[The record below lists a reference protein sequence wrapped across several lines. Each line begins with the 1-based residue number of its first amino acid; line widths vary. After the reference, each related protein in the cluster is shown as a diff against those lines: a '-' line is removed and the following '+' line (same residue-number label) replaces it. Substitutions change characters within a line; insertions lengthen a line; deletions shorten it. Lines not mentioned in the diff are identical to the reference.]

1 MAWPAEI
8 LLSRLYRYILR
19 ELFSP
24 FLLGLSIYT
33 FVLLMNAIFNVTEFA
48 IKRNI
53 PTTSV
58 LKIIALSLPQ
68 LLALTVPMS
77 VLLGV
82 LIGIGRLSA
91 DSEMIAL
98 KACGIGYWR
107 VLVPVLSLGLF
118 GWVVCSALVIW
129 VEPQSNYLR
138 HRLTSRIVLSSDL
151 RKELKPRVV
160 FEEIPGLL
168 LYSDKVYAG
177 GSSLEKVILFQSDS
191 DARDLLT
198 TARRGRLE
206 YDSRS
211 GKLRLFLEDGV
222 THRSDPLQPED
233 YQVYGADRQ
242 MALREPDAGFKLR
255 TKLLKEPQQKNFRE
269 QSLKELRLA
278 HEKAGSLEHEPT
290 RRRLQAAIEVIRQE
304 KFALPLACLVFSF
317 IGFPLGVFNRRGGKS
332 SGIAISLGVVLVYW
346 LMLNVGEQLA
356 TEGKVSPLVALWSGN
371 LIFTLFGVF
380 LIRRRE
386 RQETG
391 VGRFGKA
398 AAFARPLLAAG
409 KRVAAKWSR
418 DVPAAA
424 TAAGGTTPVASETRG
439 SFSGGPAFSSILDRY
454 VLRSYLRYFLVT
466 SLSIYVIFLVVDFR
480 EMIDDV
486 INSRIPGTLVLSF
499 FKYRTPWVINQTLP
513 VACLIA
519 TLLSFGVLSRFNE
532 ITAMKA
538 GGLSLYR
545 ICLPVVGA
553 TLFLSLFAFGVQG
566 YVMPFSNQRASQIRD
581 QIRGRPGRSYAQPQR
596 RWIQGDDGVFYS
608 FKTYQRTTPGFLPG
622 SGDGIFQG
630 FSVLRL
636 DPHSYAVKQR
646 IYAREALWGKEGWIL
661 RNGWERSFTSD
672 GGIGSFEE
680 FKEKQVSLPLSP
692 AKFMGD
698 VRTPDQMNYSQLKA
712 FIADLQKRGY
722 TVQELLIELHEKIAL
737 PFVSMVMVI
746 LGLPFAFRSGKKG
759 SLYGIG
765 LGIGLVVVY
774 YSTFAVLSALG
785 QVGLFPPFLAA
796 WAPNILFAGL
806 GAYMMLS
813 VGQT

>member
-1 MAWPAEI
+1 M
-8 LLSRLYRYILR
+8 SRLYRYILR
-19 ELFSP
+19 ELLSP
-24 FLLGLSIYT
+24 FCLGLSIYT
-33 FVLLMNAIFNVTEFA
+33 FVLLMNAIFSVTEFA
-48 IKRNI
+48 MKRNI
-53 PTTSV
+53 PTIAV

-68 LLALTVPMS
+68 LLALTIPMS

-98 KACGIGYWR
+98 KACGIGYRR
-107 VLVPVLSLGLF
+107 VLGPVLSLGIL
-118 GWVVCSALVIW
+118 GWVLCSALVIW

-168 LYSDKVYAG
+168 LYADKVYAG
-177 GSSLEKVILFQSDS
+177 GSSLEKVILFQSDP
-191 DARDLLT
+191 DERDLLT
-198 TARRGRLE
+198 TARKGRLE

-211 GKLRLFLEDGV
+211 GRMRLFLEEGV
-222 THRSDPLQPED
+222 THRSDPQQAED

-255 TKLLKEPQQKNFRE
+255 TRLLKEPQQKNFRE
-269 QSLKELRLA
+269 QTLKELKVA
-278 HEKAGSLEHEPT
+278 YEKAGSLEHVPT
-290 RRRLQAAIEVIRQE
+290 RQRLQAAIEVVRQE
-304 KFALPLACLVFSF
+304 KFALPVACLVFSF
-317 IGFPLGVFNRRGGKS
+317 VGFPLGVFNRRSSKS
-332 SGIAISLGVVLVYW
+332 SGIAISLGVVLCYW
-346 LMLNVGEQLA
+346 LILTIGEQLA
-356 TEGKVSPLVALWSGN
+356 TEGKLSPLFALWSAN
-371 LIFTLFGVF
+371 VIFTVLGAV

-391 VGRFGKA
+391 VGSLGVFAASVRRFM
-398 AAFARPLLAAG
+398 AAG
-409 KRVAAKWSR
+409 RKLSRALVAKPLSQ
-418 DVPAAA
+418 
-424 TAAGGTTPVASETRG
+424 TETTPKPIPEAAEARSK
-439 SFSGGPAFSSILDRY
+439 FSGGPAFSSILDRY
-454 VLRSYLRYFLVT
+454 VLSSYLRFLLVT
-466 SLSIYVIFLVVDFR
+466 GLSIYVIFLVVDFR

-486 INSRIPGTLVLSF
+486 INGRIPGSVVLSF
-499 FKYRTPWVINQTLP
+499 FKYRSPWVINQTLP

-553 TLFLSLFAFGVQG
+553 TLFLSIFAFGVQG

-581 QIRGRPGRSYAQPQR
+581 QIRGRPGRSYSQPQR
-596 RWIQGDDGVFYS
+596 RWIQGEDGVFYS

-622 SGDGIFQG
+622 SADGTFQG

-636 DPHSYAVKQR
+636 DPGSYAVKQR
-646 IYAREALWGKEGWIL
+646 FYAREALWREGGWIL
-661 RNGWERSFTSD
+661 RNGWQRSFTPE
-672 GGIGSFEE
+672 GVIGSFEA
-680 FKEKQVSLPLSP
+680 FKEKQVSLPLNP
-692 AKFMGD
+692 ARFMGD
-698 VRTPDQMNYSQLKA
+698 VRTPDQMNFNQLKA
-712 FIADLQKRGY
+712 FIKDLQKRGY
-722 TVQELLIELHEKIAL
+722 SVQELLVELHEKIAL

-774 YSTFAVLSALG
+774 YFVFAVLSALG
-785 QVGLFPPFLAA
+785 QIGLFPPFLAA
-796 WAPNILFAGL
+796 WAPNILFAGI
-806 GAYMMLS
+806 GTYMMLS

>member
-1 MAWPAEI
+1 M
-8 LLSRLYRYILR
+8 SRIYRYILR

-33 FVLLMNAIFNVTEFA
+33 FVLLMNAIFSVTEFA

-53 PTTSV
+53 PTSAV
-58 LKIIALSLPQ
+58 LKIIALALPQ
-68 LLALTVPMS
+68 LLALTIPMS

-98 KACGIGYWR
+98 KACGIGHWR
-107 VLVPVLSLGLF
+107 ILGPVLSLGVL
-118 GWVVCSALVIW
+118 GWAICSGLVLW
-129 VEPQSNYLR
+129 VEPQSNYLK
-138 HRLTSRIVLSSDL
+138 HRLSSRIVLRSDL

-160 FEEIPGLL
+160 FEDIPGLL
-168 LYSDKVYAG
+168 LYADKVYAG
-177 GSSLEKVILFQSDS
+177 GSSLEKIILAQSDP
-191 DARDLLT
+191 DERDLLT

-206 YDSRS
+206 YDSKS
-211 GKLRLFLEDGV
+211 GRLRLFLEDGV
-222 THRSDPLQPED
+222 THRSDPQRPED

-255 TKLLKEPQQKNFRE
+255 ARLLKEPQQKNFRE
-269 QSLKELRLA
+269 QSLEELKDA
-278 HEKAGSLEHEPT
+278 YIKAGTLEHAPT
-290 RRRLQAAIEVIRQE
+290 RKRLQAAIEVVRQE

-332 SGIAISLGVVLVYW
+332 SGIAISLGVVLFYW
-346 LMLNVGEQLA
+346 LILTIGEQLA
-356 TEGKVSPLVALWSGN
+356 TEGKISPLVALWAGN
-371 LIFTLFGVF
+371 VLFTILGAL

-386 RQETG
+386 RQDTG
-391 VGRFGKA
+391 VGRFGKSTA
-398 AAFARPLLAAG
+398 LLR
-409 KRVAAKWSR
+409 RVFEASR
-418 DVPAAA
+418 RLIGRRAPEIVSGDAE
-424 TAAGGTTPVASETRG
+424 TPRQPPPTKPPPSRFT
-439 SFSGGPAFSSILDRY
+439 GGPAFSSILDRY
-454 VLRSYLRYFLVT
+454 VLSSYLRFLLVT
-466 SLSIYVIFLVVDFR
+466 GISIYVIFLVVDFR

-486 INSRIPGTLVLSF
+486 INSRVPGTMVLSF
-499 FKYRTPWVINQTLP
+499 FKYRSPWVINQTLP

-545 ICLPVVGA
+545 ICMPVVGA
-553 TLFLSLFAFGVQG
+553 TLLLSLFAFGIQG

-581 QIRGRPGRSYAQPQR
+581 QIRGRPGRSYSQPQR
-596 RWIQGDDGVFYS
+596 KWFEGEDGTFYS
-608 FKTYQRTTPGFLPG
+608 FKTYQRTTPGILPG
-622 SGDGIFQG
+622 SGEGTFQG

-636 DPHSYAVKQR
+636 DPRTFAVKQR
-646 IYAREALWGKEGWIL
+646 IYAREALWTKDSWIF
-661 RNGWERSFTSD
+661 RNGWQRSFTPE
-672 GGIGSFEE
+672 GGIGSFEA
-680 FKEKQVSLPLSP
+680 FKEKQFSLPFSP

-712 FIADLQKRGY
+712 FIQDLQKRGY
-722 TVQELLIELHEKIAL
+722 SVQELLIELHEKIAL

-774 YSTFAVLSALG
+774 YAAFAVLSALG
-785 QVGLFPPFLAA
+785 QIGLFPPFLAA
-796 WAPNILFAGL
+796 WAPNILFSGL
-806 GAYMMLS
+806 GIYMMLS
-813 VGQT
+813 VGQN

>member
-1 MAWPAEI
+1 MSAPAEI
-8 LLSRLYRYILR
+8 FLSRLYRYLFR

-24 FLLGLSIYT
+24 FLLGLCIYT
-33 FVLLMNAIFNVTEFA
+33 FVLLMNAIFSVTEFA

-53 PTTSV
+53 PTPAV
-58 LKIIALSLPQ
+58 LKIIALSMPQ
-68 LLALTVPMS
+68 LLALTIPMS

-98 KACGIGYWR
+98 KACGIGYRR
-107 VLVPVLSLGLF
+107 VLGPVLTLGFL
-118 GWVVCSALVIW
+118 GWALCSALVIW
-129 VEPQSNYLR
+129 IEPQSNYLR
-138 HRLTSRIVLSSDL
+138 HRLTSRLVLSSDL
-151 RKELKPRVV
+151 RKELKSRVV

-168 LYSDKVYAG
+168 LYADKVYAG
-177 GSSLEKVILFQSDS
+177 GSSLEKVILAQSDPQE
-191 DARDLLT
+191 RDLLT

-206 YDSRS
+206 YESRS
-211 GKLRLFLEDGV
+211 GRMRLFLEDGV

-255 TKLLKEPQQKNFRE
+255 SRLLKEPQQRNFRE
-269 QSLKELRLA
+269 QTLQELKVA
-278 HEKAGSLEHEPT
+278 YEKAGALEHAPT
-290 RRRLQAAIEVIRQE
+290 RRRLQAAIEVVRQE
-304 KFALPLACLVFSF
+304 KFALPFACLVFSF
-317 IGFPLGVFNRRGGKS
+317 MGFPLGVFNRRGGKS
-332 SGIAISLGVVLVYW
+332 SGIAISLGVVLCYW
-346 LMLNVGEQLA
+346 LILTIGEQLA
-356 TEGKVSPLVALWSGN
+356 TEGKLSPLLALWSGN
-371 LIFTLFGVF
+371 LIFTILGAI

-398 AAFARPLLAAG
+398 AALALRGLEAG
-409 KRVAAKWSR
+409 KRLARPWRSRVAVESEA
-418 DVPAAA
+418 VPA
-424 TAAGGTTPVASETRG
+424 TPVSREARG

-454 VLRSYLRYFLVT
+454 VLSSYLRFLLMT
-466 SLSIYVIFLVVDFR
+466 GLSIYVIFLVVDFR

-499 FKYRTPWVINQTLP
+499 FKYRSPWVINQTLP

-553 TLFLSLFAFGVQG
+553 TFLFSLFAFGIQG

-581 QIRGRPGRSYAQPQR
+581 QIRGRPGRSYSQPQR
-596 RWIQGDDGVFYS
+596 RWIQGEDGVFYS

-622 SGDGIFQG
+622 SSNGTFQG

-636 DPHSYAVKQR
+636 DPRTFAVKQR
-646 IYAREALWGKEGWIL
+646 IYAREALWNEAGWIL
-661 RNGWERSFTSD
+661 RDGWQRSFTPE
-672 GGIGSFEE
+672 GGIGSFEA
-680 FKEKQVSLPLSP
+680 FKEQKVSLPLNP
-692 AKFMGD
+692 AGFMGD

-712 FIADLQKRGY
+712 FIKDLQKRGY
-722 TVQELLIELHEKIAL
+722 SVQELLIELHEKFAL

-774 YSTFAVLSALG
+774 YAAFAVLSALG
-785 QVGLFPPFLAA
+785 QIGLFPPFLAA
-796 WAPNILFAGL
+796 WAPNILFAGI
-806 GAYMMLS
+806 GTYMMLS
-813 VGQT
+813 VGQN

>member
-1 MAWPAEI
+1 M
-8 LLSRLYRYILR
+8 SRLYRYILR

-53 PTTSV
+53 PTTAV

-68 LLALTVPMS
+68 LLTLTIPMS

-82 LIGIGRLSA
+82 LIGVGRLSA

-98 KACGIGYWR
+98 KACGISYWR
-107 VLVPVLSLGLF
+107 VLGPVLSLGIL
-118 GWVVCSALVIW
+118 GWVVCSALMIW

-138 HRLTSRIVLSSDL
+138 HRLTSRIVLRADL

-168 LYSDKVYAG
+168 LYADKVYAG
-177 GSSLEKVILFQSDS
+177 GSSLERIILSQSDPQ
-191 DARDLLT
+191 DRDLMT

-206 YDSRS
+206 YES
-211 GKLRLFLEDGV
+211 GTGRMRLFLEDGV
-222 THRSDPLQPED
+222 THRSDPLHPED
-233 YQVYGADRQ
+233 YQVYGAERQ

-255 TKLLKEPQQKNFRE
+255 TRLLKEPQQKNFRE
-269 QSLKELRLA
+269 QSLQELKAA
-278 HEKAGSLEHEPT
+278 HDKAGTLDHAPT
-290 RRRLQAAIEVIRQE
+290 RQRLQASIEVVRQE

-317 IGFPLGVFNRRGGKS
+317 VGFPLGVFNRRGGKS
-332 SGIAISLGVVLVYW
+332 SGIAISLGVVLFYW
-346 LMLNVGEQLA
+346 LILTIGEQLA
-356 TEGKVSPLVALWSGN
+356 TEGKISPLVALWSGN
-371 LIFTLFGVF
+371 VLFTVLGAL

-386 RQETG
+386 KQETG
-391 VGRFGKA
+391 VGRFGKSLKWL
-398 AAFARPLLAAG
+398 RRVRDAG
-409 KRVAAKWSR
+409 KRFTSR
-418 DVPAAA
+418 WTSGAPPQLG
-424 TAAGGTTPVASETRG
+424 AGRSVTIAPETR
-439 SFSGGPAFSSILDRY
+439 STFSGGPAFSSILDRY
-454 VLRSYLRYFLVT
+454 VLSSYLRFLMVT
-466 SLSIYVIFLVVDFR
+466 AISIYVIFLVVDFR

-486 INSRIPGTLVLSF
+486 INSRIPGSLVLSF
-499 FKYRTPWVINQTLP
+499 FKYRSPWVINQTLP

-553 TLFLSLFAFGVQG
+553 TLFLSFFSFGIQG

-581 QIRGRPGRSYAQPQR
+581 QIRGRPSRSYSQPQR
-596 RWIQGDDGVFYS
+596 KWLQGDDGVFYA

-622 SGDGIFQG
+622 SGEGVFQG
-630 FSVLRL
+630 FSVMRL
-636 DPHSYAVKQR
+636 DPQTYAVEQR
-646 IYAREALWGKEGWIL
+646 IYAREALWREGSWIL
-661 RNGWERSFTSD
+661 RNGWQRSFTPE
-672 GGIGSFEE
+672 GEVGSFEA
-680 FKEKQVSLPLSP
+680 FVEKRVSLPLDP

-698 VRTPDQMNYSQLKA
+698 VRTPDQMNYNQLKA
-712 FIADLQKRGY
+712 FIQDLQKRGY
-722 TVQELLIELHEKIAL
+722 SVQELLIELHEKIAL

-774 YSTFAVLSALG
+774 YAAFAVLSALG
-785 QVGLFPPFLAA
+785 QIGLFPPFLAA